1 MDVNFLNQ
9 QAVDQSYLFVVDSAS
24 RDTTFSTTA
33 SEYMVAFNWPFENVV
48 GIDLIDASIPRTEYI
63 VDTGVNTLQLTY
75 DSTKYTITVPPG
87 DYALPQLI
95 EVLAPLLP
103 SGLGVAA
110 ATQPA
115 EIANKVEFSGQAP
128 FFIDVKTSTMRRQ
141 LGLGSPTDTPDH
153 DGILGAAQATL
164 PSAVAVLTGPLPTL
178 SQPVPLTHS
187 VRQVWTASRSGVP
200 VTLNAF
206 ANAPTISTSISVLVA
221 DLLTNTPVAT
231 GTLLTGTSSFEQ
243 LTCTLSPVG
252 DGKVTQGA
260 QYYVMLAA
268 NASGAGVFA
277 SGPAVDTLIGGAWTG
292 GTDALCVD
300 LDVLPLGFSLQAPCL
315 VDLTGERY
323 LLVRCPEVESLLFR
337 DRAYEKMHAGLGIV
351 KLAGYGQRNERF
363 DFVSVPSRRL
373 RTPIGKLLSF
383 TIRLE
388 KSDGTLYNTRGVE
401 HHLIMAIHYREMVS
415 QPSMPKALLNP
426 GYNPD
431 PTVPWG
437 VQQAPRRF

>member
-9 QAVDQSYLFVVDSAS
+9 QAIDQSYLFVVDSAS
-24 RDTTFSTTA
+24 RDTTFYANA
-33 SEYMVAFNWPFENVV
+33 SEYVVAFNWPFENVI
-48 GIDLIDASIPRTEYI
+48 GIDLIDASVPRTEYI
-63 VDTGVNTLQLTY
+63 VDTSTNTLQLTY
-75 DSTKYTITVPPG
+75 DSLAYTITVPPG
-87 DYALPQLI
+87 DYSLPQLV

-103 SGLGVAA
+103 PGLGVAA
-110 ATQPA
+110 TTQPA
-115 EIANKVEFSGQAP
+115 EIANKVTFAGQAS
-128 FFIDVKTSTMRRQ
+128 FAINVSASTIRRI
-141 LGLGSPTDTPDH
+141 LGLGSPSDTP
-153 DGILGAAQATL
+153 GGTLVAKAGTLTSAATI
-164 PSAVAVLTGPLPTL
+164 LTGPLPTM
-178 SQPVPLTHS
+178 SQSVPLTHS

-200 VTLNAF
+200 ATLKAF
-206 ANAPTISTSISVLVA
+206 ANAPTISTSIDIVIA
-221 DLLTNTPVAT
+221 DVQTNTTVAT
-231 GTLLTGTSSFEQ
+231 GTLYTGTSNFEQ
-243 LTCTLSPVG
+243 LTCSLSPTGSGMVI
-252 DGKVTQGA
+252 QGT
-260 QYYVMLAA
+260 QYYVMFQA
-268 NASGAGVFA
+268 NSSGAGVFA
-277 SGPAVDTLIGGAWTG
+277 SGPNVDTLINGEWTG
-292 GTDALCVD
+292 GSDTVCVD
-300 LDVLPLGFSLQAPCL
+300 LAVLPLGYSLDAPCL

-373 RTPIGKLLSF
+373 RTPIGKMLSF

-415 QPSMPKALLNP
+415 QPSMPKPVLNP

>member
-1 MDVNFLNQ
+1 MDVNFINQ
-9 QAVDQSYLFVVDSAS
+9 QAADQSYLFVVDSAS
-24 RDTTFSTTA
+24 RDTTFSANA

-63 VDTGVNTLQLTY
+63 VDTATNTLQLTY
-75 DSTKYTITVPPG
+75 DSATHTITVPPG
-87 DYALPQLI
+87 DYSLPQLV
-95 EVLAPLLP
+95 EVMGPLLP
-103 SGLGVAA
+103 PGLGIAA
-110 ATQPA
+110 TTQPA
-115 EIANKVEFSGQAP
+115 EIVNKVTFSGQAP
-128 FFIDVKTSTMRRQ
+128 FAIDVQASTMRRI
-141 LGLGSPTDTPDH
+141 LGLGAPTDTTDAM
-153 DGILGAAQATL
+153 LVATQATL
-164 PSAVAVLTGPLPTL
+164 PSAVTLLAGPLPTA
-178 SQPVPLTHS
+178 SQSVPLDHPI
-187 VRQVWTASRSGVP
+187 RQVWTASQSGVP
-200 VTLNAF
+200 VTLTAF
-206 ANAPTISTSISVLVA
+206 ANAPAISTSIAVLVA
-221 DLLTNTPVAT
+221 DLQTNTPVAT

-243 LTCTLSPVG
+243 LECTLTPLG
-252 DGKVTQGA
+252 AAKVIQGA
-260 QYYVMLAA
+260 QYYVSLEA
-268 NASGAGVFA
+268 NLSGAGIFA
-277 SGPAVDTLIGGAWTG
+277 TGTQVDTLVAGEWTG
-292 GTDALCVD
+292 GTDALCMD
-300 LDVLPLGFSLQAPCL
+300 LEVLPMGFSLPAPCL

-373 RTPIGKLLSF
+373 RTPIGKMLAF

-415 QPSMPKALLNP
+415 QPSMPRPVLNP

-437 VQQAPRRF
+437 QQQAPRRF